1 MQHIKCHSI
10 ININNYIYDEIIKPT
25 ITYICDSIDIWEI
38 TLIIFLVLS
47 LYVLQT
53 SMTREEI
60 KIEILS

>member
-1 MQHIKCHSI
+1 MQHITCHSI

-25 ITYICDSIDIWEI
+25 INYICDSIDIWEI
-38 TLIIFLVLS
+38 TLIIFLALS

>member
-1 MQHIKCHSI
+1 MQHITCHSI

-38 TLIIFLVLS
+38 TLIIFWSYLCMFYKQVWLEKKS
-47 LYVLQT
+47 
-53 SMTREEI
+53 